1 MSQNIFTAKH
11 FDMMFGSSLDYVFL
25 MKKVGDNYQYV
36 AINDS
41 VRQLFQQDATNLFIT
56 DLLSAET
63 VHFMQSYYDDAV
75 ATQQQVTYQ
84 DYTRFQIAQKFETTL
99 YPFMQ
104 EQEQYVLA
112 ITKALRYK
120 RELADY
126 YFFTRS
132 LLFKSYSSTIMLSSD
147 GRIQDFSSKVLEETG
162 LKREEL
168 IGQSFIALTLFR
180 EEQQREIEQY
190 LQQVRNDEERSSLLV
205 QMTLPN
211 AQQKY
216 FLLSANSVK
225 DSSYIDAMFVVLQD
239 ITGHYKQTE
248 QLRLAMRDVERMQ
261 KALNSTVEIVITD
274 IYGTIIDVNEP
285 YCRTARYTREELIS
299 KNVRILQ
306 SRVQPMQYYEQ
317 VWHDYLIKGET
328 WRGEVCNVTKYGQ
341 PYWLDMT
348 VLPLRNDAGEVE
360 QFMSINLNV
369 TEKKAIMTELNH
381 ISRMFHMITEN
392 TSDFIAI
399 VNEDGI
405 LQYVSPSYARLLQ
418 YTQQELQ
425 GAFYSSILTEKSQSL
440 WQNELYETL
449 SKPGQYSM
457 EFELVGR
464 NGQTY
469 FIESNIS
476 VVNDVL
482 RPNVRQILL
491 VSREITA
498 RKQKETELLYMAYH
512 DALTGLPNRRF
523 LEQQFVVAKKD
534 ALKYNESIGLLYL
547 DGDNFKG
554 INDSYGHDIGDQFLR
569 EFGIALRQSVRV
581 HDIVVR
587 VGGDEF
593 IVLLPGLLRDK
604 AIRREQVENV
614 ISSIHERLRK
624 GWHIQE
630 HHFSPTTS
638 IGIAFFPEASMDL
651 SRLVDAAD
659 HALLLAKQR
668 GKNRWAYF
676 HEVK

>member
-11 FDMMFGSSLDYVFL
+11 FDMMFGNSLDYVFL

-36 AINDS
+36 TINNS
-41 VRQLFQQDATNLFIT
+41 VRQLFNKDATNLFIT

-63 VHFMQSYYDDAV
+63 VHFMRSYYDAAV

-132 LLFKSYSSTIMLSSD
+132 LLFNSYSSTIMLSSD
-147 GRIQDFSSKVLEETG
+147 GIIQDFSSKVLEETG
-162 LKREEL
+162 LERNAL
-168 IGQSFIALTLFR
+168 IGQSFITLTLFDD
-180 EEQQREIEQY
+180 EQQQSIAQY
-190 LQQVRNDEERSSLLV
+190 LQRVRNNEECSSLLV
-205 QMTLPN
+205 QMTLPDE
-211 AQQKY
+211 QQKY
-216 FLLSANSVK
+216 FLLSANIIQ
-225 DSSYIDAMFVVLQD
+225 DNSYIDAMFVVLQD
-239 ITGHYKQTE
+239 ITAHHKQTE
-248 QLRLAMRDVERMQ
+248 ELRLAVRDVERMQ
-261 KALNSTVEIVITD
+261 HALNSTVEIVITD
-274 IYGTIIDVNEP
+274 VRGNILDANEP

-299 KNVRILQ
+299 KNVRILR
-306 SRVQPMQYYEQ
+306 SRVQTAHHFEKI
-317 VWHDYLIKGET
+317 WHEHLLKGET
-328 WRGEVCNVTKYGQ
+328 WRGEICNVTKYGQ

-348 VLPLRNDAGEVE
+348 VLPLRNEAGEVE
-360 QFMSINLNV
+360 QFMSLNLNV

-425 GAFYSSILTEKSQSL
+425 GAFYASIMTEKSQTL
-440 WQNELYETL
+440 WHSELYETL
-449 SKPGQYSM
+449 SKAGQYSM

-464 NGQTY
+464 NQETY
-469 FIESNIS
+469 FIETNIS

-512 DALTGLPNRRF
+512 DPLTGLPNRRF

-534 ALKYNESIGLLYL
+534 ALKYNEAIGLLYL

-554 INDSYGHDIGDQFLR
+554 INDGYGHDVGDQFLR

-604 AIRREQVENV
+604 EIRREQVENV
-614 ISSIHERLRK
+614 IHSIHERLRE
-624 GWHIQE
+624 GWHIQD

-638 IGIAFFPEASMDL
+638 IGISFFPEASMDL
-651 SRLVDAAD
+651 SRIVDAAD

-668 GKNRWAYF
+668 GKNGWAYF